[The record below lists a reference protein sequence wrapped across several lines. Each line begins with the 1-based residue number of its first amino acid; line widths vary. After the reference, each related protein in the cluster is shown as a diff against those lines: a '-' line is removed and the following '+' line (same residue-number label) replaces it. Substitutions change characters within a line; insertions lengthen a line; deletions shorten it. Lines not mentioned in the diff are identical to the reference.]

1 MQATANEKQSAS
13 GGWMITKLHFRYI
26 DANKQLI
33 SKISRRV
40 AVFSFLPSQ
49 QKGKRNRNSASFAP
63 LTTLSNVE
71 GESRWSG
78 ISAMLRCA
86 VRKLK
91 INACSIMCC
100 QENGNNIILPIVS
113 FEIRR
118 I

>member
-71 GESRWSG
+71 GEW
-78 ISAMLRCA
+78 A